1 MGGTPTPSERLAR
14 ALADPWLLLVSAV
27 GGGLAWAVGIP
38 AVGAGAIGLGML
50 GGAAAA
56 AAALRGIGDGDGD
69 GDEKEKP
76 VELARGTAQ
85 AGLVD
90 ALRGYLA
97 DLAALRNSTLP
108 ASVTDSAIEALVAT
122 DGAHAQALR
131 VAAAVDKL
139 DQALYRGQ
147 AVAAGPSG
155 SGEGVRASIDRM
167 QARRQALLRKLD
179 AAVAEVAEVYTK
191 LLELSATVDTLDVA
205 GRDVSEVDAVN
216 ASLDGLR
223 AAFAEL
229 EQDASRPT

>member
-1 MGGTPTPSERLAR
+1 MGTAPTPSERLAR
-14 ALADPWLLLVSAV
+14 ALADPWLLLVSGV

-50 GGAAAA
+50 GGAAAV
-56 AAALRGIGDGDGD
+56 AAALRGLGDGG

-90 ALRGYLA
+90 ALQGYLA
-97 DLAALRNSTLP
+97 DLAALRSSTLP
-108 ASVTDSAIEALVAT
+108 DSVTDSAIEALVAT

-179 AAVAEVAEVYTK
+179 SAVGEVAEVYTK
-191 LLELSATVDTLDVA
+191 LLELSATVDTIDVA
-205 GRDVSEVDAVN
+205 GPDVTEVDAVN

-229 EQDASRPT
+229 EQDAARPA

>member
-1 MGGTPTPSERLAR
+1 MTGTPTASERLAR
-14 ALADPWLLLVSAV
+14 ALADPWLLLVSGV

-56 AAALRGIGDGDGD
+56 AAALRGTRSSGE
-69 GDEKEKP
+69 DEAGKAP
-76 VELARGTAQ
+76 ELARGTAQ
-85 AGLVD
+85 AAMVD

-97 DLAALRNSTLP
+97 DLATLRSSRLP
-108 ASVTDSAIEALVAT
+108 DPVTDSAIEALVAT
-122 DGAHAQALR
+122 DGAHAQAVR

-139 DQALYRGQ
+139 DEALYRGR

-179 AAVAEVAEVYTK
+179 TAVADVAEVYTK

-205 GRDVSEVDAVN
+205 GPDVTEVDAVN

-223 AAFAEL
+223 SAFAEL
-229 EQDASRPT
+229 EQDAARPT